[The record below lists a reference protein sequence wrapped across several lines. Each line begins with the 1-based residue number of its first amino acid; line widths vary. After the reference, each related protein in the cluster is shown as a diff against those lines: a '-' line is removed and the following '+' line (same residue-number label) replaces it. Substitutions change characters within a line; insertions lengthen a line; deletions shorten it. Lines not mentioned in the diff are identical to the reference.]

1 MEAVKKYDM
10 KEITIRLNNL
20 RNKFGSY
27 EVDREINFQSK
38 YTNNWCDNLN
48 LAYRALKN
56 RHTKIYRDRFGFV
69 RPIIYEIKQRRKLW
83 TLSDKLIDNS
93 IYGYGFLNT
102 SSTYTITTSNG
113 YVW

>member
-1 MEAVKKYDM
+1 MEAVKKYDIR
-10 KEITIRLNNL
+10 EITIRLNNL

-27 EVDREINFQSK
+27 EVDREIDFQSK

-56 RHTKIYRDRFGFV
+56 KHTKIYRDRFGFV

-93 IYGYGFLNT
+93 IYGYGFFNT
-102 SSTYTITTSNG
+102 SSTYTITTSNN